1 MQDND
6 DSNNGIK
13 NNSGVFFFYFEDA
26 ESMGEKV
33 SRISMIFLHFSE
45 NACIKNTV

>member
-13 NNSGVFFFYFEDA
+13 NNSGVFFYFEDA
-26 ESMGEKV
+26 ESMGEKM
-33 SRISMIFLHFSE
+33 SRISTIFLHFSE
-45 NACIKNTV
+45 KACIKNTV

>member
-13 NNSGVFFFYFEDA
+13 NNSGVFFFILKMQKA
-26 ESMGEKV
+26 WEK
-33 SRISMIFLHFSE
+33 RCLE
-45 NACIKNTV
+45 LA

>member
-1 MQDND
+1 MM
-6 DSNNGIK
+6 I
-13 NNSGVFFFYFEDA
+13 VTMVLRIIVVCFFFYFEDA